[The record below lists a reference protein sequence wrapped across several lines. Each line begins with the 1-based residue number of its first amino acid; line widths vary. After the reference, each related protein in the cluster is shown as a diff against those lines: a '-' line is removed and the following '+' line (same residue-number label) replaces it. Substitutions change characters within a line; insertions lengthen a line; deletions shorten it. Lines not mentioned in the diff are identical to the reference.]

1 MRKFYYTLRKHE
13 SKDKL
18 FMTLKL
24 FYIKDNR
31 QAMIGQ
37 VMSCDQTEF
46 QMAQSLLAE
55 SDIYDAD
62 LIMGFHSFDDM
73 RADKIADIK
82 RIV

>member
-13 SKDKL
+13 SKGKL

-24 FYIKDNR
+24 FYFKELKP
-31 QAMIGQ
+31 AMIGQ
-37 VMSCDQTEF
+37 IMSCDQTEF

-55 SDIYDAD
+55 SDIFDAD
-62 LIMGFHSFDDM
+62 LIMGFYSFDDM